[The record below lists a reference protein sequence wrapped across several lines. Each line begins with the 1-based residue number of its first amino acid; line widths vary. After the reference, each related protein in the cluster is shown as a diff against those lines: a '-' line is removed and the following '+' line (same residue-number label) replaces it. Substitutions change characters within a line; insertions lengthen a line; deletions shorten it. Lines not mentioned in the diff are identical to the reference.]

1 MCLYFKVVG
10 LVLISSS
17 HSGVEGS
24 EDTED
29 AETEVGSLAEV
40 KYCNFL
46 FQVNFKN
53 NNNSGAPRA
62 RETRAWAEPHS

>member
-17 HSGVEGS
+17 DNGVEGS
-24 EDTED
+24 EHTED
-29 AETEVGSLAEV
+29 AETELGGLAEV

-62 RETRAWAEPHS
+62 REARAWEKPHS